1 MIDIHSHLLYGIDD
15 GSKSIEESVDIIKN
29 LNKIGVT
36 DIILTPHYIYESK
49 YNSSRQNNLKLL
61 SNLKHALKENNID
74 TNLYLGN
81 EIYIDQKIYDLLEKD
96 EISSLNDT
104 NYLLIELP
112 MTGEFEGYIDIFE
125 NLISKGY
132 RVILAHPERYH
143 TFQKDFDKVYELEE
157 IGVYFQSNIESIL
170 GSYGKSAINTM
181 KRLLKEKKVSFLASD
196 IHHAKKDYNKWEKA
210 KKKIRKYISKKEL
223 NILLN
228 ENPSKLIK

>member
-1 MIDIHSHLLYGIDD
+1 MYSYRSWIAYDAKDFLDFYRDD
-15 GSKSIEESVDIIKN
+15 CVCPVPHKDII
-29 LNKIGVT
+29 G
-36 DIILTPHYIYESK
+36 
-49 YNSSRQNNLKLL
+49 R
-61 SNLKHALKENNID
+61 
-74 TNLYLGN
+74 
-81 EIYIDQKIYDLLEKD
+81 
-96 EISSLNDT
+96 
-104 NYLLIELP
+104 LLIELP

-125 NLISKGY
+125 NLINKGY

-170 GSYGKSAINTM
+170 GSYGKSAIKTM

-210 KKKIRKYISKKEL
+210 KKKIRKYMSKKEL